1 VTEAEILDLSDL
13 NLAEATREMTRWHPA
28 SVLMETGG
36 VLLAAGPDAFP
47 VGFGNA
53 ALRLDSRTAAADVID
68 IAGKF
73 FSARGRGY
81 TLWTG
86 DHADRDLQQAAAAAG
101 LQRLSESPGMVLDAP
116 LPTASD
122 PPGAT
127 LRWVDD
133 EESARDFATVS
144 ARAYATLGLP
154 EGVCAHLFEHPARIV
169 APHVISVVA
178 SVAGEARAAAM
189 AILSHGIAGIY
200 WVGTLESARGRG
212 LGEACT
218 RAVGNAA
225 FERGARLLVLQAS
238 AQGEPIYRRMGYR
251 EVTRYVWYAS
261 FGSQA

>member
-1 VTEAEILDLSDL
+1 MTEAEILDLCDL
-13 NLAEATREMTRWHPA
+13 NLAEATREMARWHPA
-28 SVLMETGG
+28 SELMETGG

-47 VGFGNA
+47 VGMGNA
-53 ALRLDSRTAAADVID
+53 ALRLDACTAATDAID
-68 IAGKF
+68 IAAKF
-73 FSARGRGY
+73 FAARKRGY

-101 LQRLSESPGMVLDAP
+101 LQRLSESPGMVLDKPLSTAP
-116 LPTASD
+116 D

-127 LRWVDD
+127 LRWVED
-133 EESARDFATVS
+133 EKSASDFAMVS

-154 EGVCAHLFEHPARIV
+154 EAVCAHLFEHAARIL

-178 SVAGEARAAAM
+178 SVEGEARAAAM

-200 WVGTLESARGRG
+200 WVGTLASARGRG
-212 LGEACT
+212 LAEACT

-225 FERGARLLVLQAS
+225 FDRGARLVVLQAS

-251 EVTRYVWYAS
+251 EVTRYAWYVS
-261 FGSQA
+261 FGSEG